1 MTSGDP
7 FQLTWILN
15 FGFFWCD
22 REKDRLSWNF
32 NSSGKQFF
40 AGWHLYFVSFVWNCS
55 ANGQVTLFSK
65 YSKSKKNLRYTDNF
79 PTVLYM
85 FRGQITWHSCNI
97 FCSEISQCITVINK
111 SNLSSC
117 TNGKLRD
124 RTWFWVPEEVC
135 GRARNIIWCLDSH
148 FSTLTSKQSFPF
160 IYNWW

>member
-1 MTSGDP
+1 MRQGKRRCPEVSALQGRKCLSG
-7 FQLTWILN
+7 W
-15 FGFFWCD
+15 
-22 REKDRLSWNF
+22 R
-32 NSSGKQFF
+32 
-40 AGWHLYFVSFVWNCS
+40 LYFVSSVWNCS
-55 ANGQVTLFSK
+55 ANGQGTLFSK
-65 YSKSKKNLRYTDNF
+65 YSKSKRKLRYIYN
-79 PTVLYM
+79 TVGKLSV
-85 FRGQITWHSCNI
+85 FRGQITWHFCNI

-111 SNLSSC
+111 SNLSST